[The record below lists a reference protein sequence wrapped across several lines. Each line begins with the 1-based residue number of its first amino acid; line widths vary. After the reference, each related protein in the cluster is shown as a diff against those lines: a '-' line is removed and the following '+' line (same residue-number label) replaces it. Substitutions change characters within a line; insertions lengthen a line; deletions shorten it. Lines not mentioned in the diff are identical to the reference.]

1 MFEHLAG
8 KKSNKV
14 LTTVERGTVKKF
26 AEAIGE
32 NHPIYIDREYGSKSS
47 YGDNIAPPTFP
58 RTFDYGSIEG
68 LELPNAGLI
77 HGEQS
82 FEYKRPLVVGEN
94 LYCYSQVESYVEKT
108 TKTGS
113 LGFLTLNNCGEDE
126 NGQVIFKSKIVI
138 ILTEKVREGMRYG
151 NHSKA

>member
-1 MFEHLAG
+1 MLEHLVG

-14 LTTVERGTVKKF
+14 LTTVERGAVKKF

-32 NHPIYIDREYGSKSS
+32 THPIYTDREYGLKSK

-68 LELPNAGLI
+68 LELPKAGLI

-82 FEYKRPLVVGEN
+82 FEYARPLVIGDVF
-94 LYCYSQVESYVEKT
+94 YCSSLVESYVEKT
-108 TKTGS
+108 TKTGN
-113 LGFLTLNNCGEDE
+113 LGFLTLLNIGETE
-126 NGQVIFKSKIVI
+126 SGEVLFKSRIVI
-138 ILTEKVREGMRYG
+138 ILTETVRELMKHG
-151 NHSKA
+151 NHSNA